1 MRDRL
6 VLLVLAM
13 LLVTCRGQE
22 LPTSPKLAQSQTLPS
37 VAGVPPLISA
47 PSIESVTPSI
57 GRPEG
62 GELVR
67 ISGRR
72 FTPPVRVLFDVGAA
86 HPIEGFVASV
96 SEQQNSMDVFTPA
109 VLLQGKQRLQATVR
123 VIVNA
128 GGTHEMKVDAERAFT
143 FQKSELSPSI
153 LTVSPNQAPVTGGQR
168 MTIFGEGFQMPVAV
182 YIEQQGE
189 RRECRVLQVDYSQI
203 IVEVP
208 PARHTGWADVVVLNI
223 ISGLQARLSNALRY
237 VPGIEIKSISP
248 AQGPATGGTLVRITG
263 SGFIAPVLVTIG
275 GVPATVFQISG
286 TEVVARTNA
295 AGCNDDGA
303 VTVTSIVN
311 GDTATGPVFEYRC
324 PRRRAA

>member
-6 VLLVLAM
+6 ALLIVGM
-13 LLVTCRGQE
+13 LIVTCRGQE
-22 LPTSPKLAQSQTLPS
+22 LPTSPKLAQSQTPPGT
-37 VAGVPPLISA
+37 VGVPPLITA
-47 PSIESVTPSI
+47 PSIDSVTPSI

-86 HPIEGFVASV
+86 HPIEGFVVSV

-109 VLLQGKQRLQATVR
+109 VLLQDKQRLQATVR
-123 VIVNA
+123 LIVNA
-128 GGTHEMKVDAERAFT
+128 GGTHEMKADAERAFT

-153 LTVSPNQAPVTGGQR
+153 LTVSPNQAPVAGGQR
-168 MTIFGEGFQMPVAV
+168 MTIFGEGFQAPVAV

-203 IVEVP
+203 LVEVP
-208 PARHTGWADVVVLNI
+208 AARYTGPADVVVRNI
-223 ISGLQARLSNALRY
+223 TSGPEARLANALRY
-237 VPGIEIKSISP
+237 VPGIEITSISP
-248 AQGPATGGTLVRITG
+248 TEGPATGETVVRISG
-263 SGFIAPVLVTIG
+263 SGFIAPVMVTIG
-275 GVPATVFQISG
+275 GVPASVLQVSG
-286 TEVVARTNA
+286 TRIVARTNA
-295 AGCNDDGA
+295 AGCNDDGP
-303 VTVTSIVN
+303 VTVTSIIN

-324 PRRRAA
+324 ARRRAA

>member
-1 MRDRL
+1 MRNRL
-6 VLLVLAM
+6 ALLFLAM
-13 LLVTCRGQE
+13 LFVTCRGQE
-22 LPTSPKLAQSQTLPS
+22 LPTSPKLPQSQTAPS
-37 VAGVPPLISA
+37 TASVPPLTTP
-47 PSIESVTPSI
+47 PSIDSVTPSI

-96 SEQQNSMDVFTPA
+96 SEQQNSMDVFTPS
-109 VLLQGKQRLQATVR
+109 VLLQDKQRLQATVR

-143 FQKSELSPSI
+143 FQKSELTPSI
-153 LTVSPNQAPVTGGQR
+153 FTVSPNHAPVTGGQR
-168 MTIFGEGFQMPVAV
+168 TTIFGEGFQMPVAV
-182 YIEQQGE
+182 FVEQQGE
-189 RRECRVLQVDYSQI
+189 RRECRVLQVDYLQI

-208 PARHTGWADVVVLNI
+208 AARHTGPADVVVVNI
-223 ISGLQARLSNALRY
+223 TSGLQTRLANALQY
-237 VPGIEIKSISP
+237 VPGMEVRSISP
-248 AQGPATGGTLVRITG
+248 AHGPATGGTLVRISG

-286 TEVVARTNA
+286 TQIVARTNA
-295 AGCNDDGA
+295 ASCNDDGA

-311 GDTATGPVFEYRC
+311 GDTVTGPSFEYRC